1 MPDKHH
7 KRMRM
12 QGLFAGI
19 ARRLKPGA
27 AGPGV
32 IPISSRLATWVGI
45 GSACIGGFLGLDTY
59 QADVDKKVDQSV
71 AQSFGLVLQYNAPEL
86 VEPRRRTLSYVDAKR
101 YCDARYIDRELTD
114 ADFIAVLD
122 FFDLVYACAESG
134 LCDRPTADR
143 FFGPYANYQW
153 PILVETVAEMR
164 SQEQSIRADSNFGEG
179 MKSFA
184 SEPTSAPPCDGN
196 F

>member
-12 QGLFAGI
+12 RGLFAGI
-19 ARRLKPGA
+19 ARRLKPGMST
-27 AGPGV
+27 PGAMPV
-32 IPISSRLATWVGI
+32 SSRLATWVGI

-59 QADVDKKVDQSV
+59 KADVGKKVDQSV
-71 AQSFGLVLQYNAPEL
+71 AQSFGLVLQFNAPEL
-86 VEPRRRTLSYVDAKR
+86 EGPRSRTLSYVEAKR
-101 YCDARYIDRELTD
+101 FCDARYISRELTD
-114 ADFIAVLD
+114 QDFITVLD
-122 FFDLVYACAESG
+122 FFDLVHACTESG

-153 PILVETVAEMR
+153 PILEKTVEEMR

-184 SEPTSAPPCDGN
+184 SNPTLAPPCDGN